1 MRLLKISTCPCSW
14 GPVIQWDPCIWLT
27 ISDLIQCRCILGVYV
42 YWGDIYMCVYWEYIC
57 VMHMCICI
65 TTNLYHTYLSIY
77 QPLCNAYVHMHNY
90 QPLSHIS
97 LYLSTFLSNRNPNP
111 ISLYTY
117 LYLYTCSYNV
127 LDGWNTLGGGTASKI
142 PLCLEELYEKGM
154 YGVYMYICVYIV
166 YVWMCVLL
174 CYCVCVCI

>member
-77 QPLCNAYVHMHNY
+77 QPFSLTVT
-90 QPLSHIS
+90 LTLS
-97 LYLSTFLSNRNPNP
+97 LYIHTYISIHVVTMCWTVGTLWAEVLPVKSHCAWRN
-111 ISLYTY
+111 
-117 LYLYTCSYNV
+117 CMKRV
-127 LDGWNTLGGGTASKI
+127 CMG
-142 PLCLEELYEKGM
+142 C
-154 YGVYMYICVYIV
+154 ICIY
-166 YVWMCVLL
+166 
-174 CYCVCVCI
+174 VCI